1 MLYLIVALIAVFA
14 VVSDQ
19 VTKFLVVKFLSP
31 EGTSIDVIPGVYRFT
46 YVRNGNGMMGLFN
59 ENRWVFVVLSLLVV
73 AAIVVYFW
81 KARPRNRLLCV
92 SLGMILGGGLGNM
105 IDRIFH
111 ADGRVVDFID
121 FCAFPKV
128 WKYIYNV
135 ADIFVTIGTALLMIF
150 LIVDTVREY
159 KKEKVKQAAG
169 EVSAAPASAASD
181 GRGESTDSAE
191 QSGAGSPD
199 EDKTGNGGT
208 DSADNA
214 TNADNATCADN
225 AHDTNAADVPG
236 NADANAS
243 DSADNATGAGK
254 PDHT

>member
-1 MLYLIVALIAVFA
+1 MLYLIVALIVAFA

-31 EGTSIDVIPGVYRFT
+31 EGTSVDVIPGVYRFT

-59 ENRWVFVVLSLLVV
+59 ENRWVFVVLSLVVV

-81 KARPRNRLLCV
+81 KARPKNRLLCV

-121 FCAFPKV
+121 FYAFPKV

-150 LIVDTVREY
+150 LIVDTVRTY
-159 KKEKVKQAAG
+159 RAEKAKQAVGGEAVNPAG
-169 EVSAAPASAASD
+169 QGV
-181 GRGESTDSAE
+181 
-191 QSGAGSPD
+191 
-199 EDKTGNGGT
+199 
-208 DSADNA
+208 ADTTNNA
-214 TNADNATCADN
+214 TGADN
-225 AHDTNAADVPG
+225 AHDKNAADSSGNANANDKNAADVSDNSTVANG
-236 NADANAS
+236 SDTAADITATGGS
-243 DSADNATGAGK
+243 DDTDSADNATGADK
-254 PDHT
+254 SDHA

>member
-1 MLYLIVALIAVFA
+1 MLYLIVALIVVFA

-31 EGTSIDVIPGVYRFT
+31 EGTSVDVIPGVYRFT

-59 ENRWVFVVLSLLVV
+59 ENRWVFVVLSLVVV
-73 AAIVVYFW
+73 AAIAVFFW
-81 KARPRNRLLCV
+81 KARPKNRLLCV

-121 FCAFPKV
+121 FYAFPKV

-135 ADIFVTIGTALLMIF
+135 ADIFVTIGTALLMIY
-150 LIVDTVREY
+150 LIADTVRTY
-159 KKEKVKQAAG
+159 RAEKAKQAVGGGA
-169 EVSAAPASAASD
+169 SAAPVSAASD

-191 QSGAGSPD
+191 QSSADFAGNATGKSGADITNSVTGAGNAH
-199 EDKTGNGGT
+199 DKNAADVSDNATAAGGT

-214 TNADNATCADN
+214 AGADK
-225 AHDTNAADVPG
+225 
-236 NADANAS
+236 S
-243 DSADNATGAGK
+243 D
-254 PDHT
+254 HV

>member
-1 MLYLIVALIAVFA
+1 MLYLIVALIAAFA

-31 EGTSIDVIPGVYRFT
+31 EGTSVDVIPGVYRFT

-59 ENRWVFVVLSLLVV
+59 ENRWVFVVLSLVVV

-81 KARPRNRLLCV
+81 KARPKNRLLCV

-121 FCAFPKV
+121 FYAFPKV

-169 EVSAAPASAASD
+169 GEAVNPA
-181 GRGESTDSAE
+181 G
-191 QSGAGSPD
+191 
-199 EDKTGNGGT
+199 
-208 DSADNA
+208 
-214 TNADNATCADN
+214 
-225 AHDTNAADVPG
+225 
-236 NADANAS
+236 
-243 DSADNATGAGK
+243 
-254 PDHT
+254 

>member
-1 MLYLIVALIAVFA
+1 MLYLIVALIVAFA

-31 EGTSIDVIPGVYRFT
+31 EGTSVDVIPGVYRFT

-59 ENRWVFVVLSLLVV
+59 ENRWVFVVLSLVVV

-81 KARPRNRLLCV
+81 KARPKNRLLCV

-121 FCAFPKV
+121 FYAFPKV

-150 LIVDTVREY
+150 LIVDTVRTY
-159 KKEKVKQAAG
+159 RAEKAKQAVGGEAVNPAG
-169 EVSAAPASAASD
+169 QGV
-181 GRGESTDSAE
+181 
-191 QSGAGSPD
+191 
-199 EDKTGNGGT
+199 
-208 DSADNA
+208 ADTTNNA
-214 TNADNATCADN
+214 TGADN
-225 AHDTNAADVPG
+225 AHDKNAADSSGNANANDKNAADVSDNSTVANG
-236 NADANAS
+236 SDTAADITAAGGS
-243 DSADNATGAGK
+243 DDTDSADNATGADK
-254 PDHT
+254 SDHA